1 MRILHYAT
9 PRALQSNGT
18 TPIASVLTRLALF
31 LGVTVAVYLLIWLLV
46 VYFVSRLV
54 KLPI

>member
-1 MRILHYAT
+1 MRILPYAT
-9 PRALQSNGT
+9 PRALQTNGS

-31 LGVTVAVYLLIWLLV
+31 LGVTVLVYFVIWLLV

-54 KLPI
+54 RIPI